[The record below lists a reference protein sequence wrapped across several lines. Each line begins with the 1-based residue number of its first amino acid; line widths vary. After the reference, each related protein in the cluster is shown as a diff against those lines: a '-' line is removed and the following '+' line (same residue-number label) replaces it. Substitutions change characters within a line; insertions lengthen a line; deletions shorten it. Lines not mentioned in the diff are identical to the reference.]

1 MANPYEVNQQIHS
14 GTLNG
19 VSGKWVPVDESEAPA
34 GGRSDP
40 SRPSRG

>member
-19 VSGKWVPVDESEAPA
+19 VSGKWVPVVPNEVPVVTSFIE
-34 GGRSDP
+34 
-40 SRPSRG
+40 